1 MAAPGLPRDTL
12 GLTGSADGVCPPA
25 RVIIDGLERQ
35 RQEAQRLRGLLQTQ
49 TQALLAQRAVAVPQP
64 GAEPLDPV
72 SERTAATVSI
82 ATATMEHMLQ
92 FVDLAMLKLQTQDE
106 WWRTQLEK
114 AGAQSG
120 GLTAYVSQMADESE
134 ELLKAATPRRE
145 HQRTSTNTGTTR
157 RTRISMTQAKSTPP
171 RSCAGYVAA
180 AVATTGTSYPC
191 RGQISTLHFGTC

>member
-145 HQRTSTNTGTTR
+145 PQPEPEAGEASPWHDEADEDFHDASEEHATEIVRGLCCR
-157 RTRISMTQAKSTPP
+157 RRNSM
-171 RSCAGYVAA
+171 
-180 AVATTGTSYPC
+180 
-191 RGQISTLHFGTC
+191 